1 MEGTSLAYELIGG
14 SIKRLI
20 NWKINQTLFLEAKV
34 TFSDCFDFLICSRL
48 RLKKRTC
55 LDFRNI
61 NSRSFV
67 FKDEF
72 RDKIDI

>member
-1 MEGTSLAYELIGG
+1 M
-14 SIKRLI
+14 
-20 NWKINQTLFLEAKV
+20 

>member
-1 MEGTSLAYELIGG
+1 M
-14 SIKRLI
+14 
-20 NWKINQTLFLEAKV
+20 

-55 LDFRNI
+55 PDFRNI

-72 RDKIDI
+72 RGKNKDMMLVFAVRIEFPGV